1 MSTYNELLVEVK
13 LFLNKK
19 LYEEKIISYEIFEK
33 VISTETIILRNW
45 GSIVKV

>member
-19 LYEEKIISYEIFEK
+19 LYEEKIISYEIFESMEK
-33 VISTETIILRNW
+33 SLIERTD
-45 GSIVKV
+45 K